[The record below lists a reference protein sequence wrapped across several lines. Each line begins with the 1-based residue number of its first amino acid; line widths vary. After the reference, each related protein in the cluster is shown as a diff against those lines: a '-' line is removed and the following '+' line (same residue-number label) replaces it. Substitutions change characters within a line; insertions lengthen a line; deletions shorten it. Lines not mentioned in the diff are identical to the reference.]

1 MVFGKVWRNRKRWGM
16 AMWVASSGHC
26 ILVRKTTNRSVGSL
40 SLVKCQLV
48 KRMQTSQQYKTQYLT
63 FQLHK
68 LITVNSHLLL
78 LKKPMNV
85 VNILLGSHRK
95 LQWYQKL
102 QSLLYKV
109 QSLSTQHDPVFN
121 KEWHVKKRTCSTCE
135 YTEGSIWWENRG
147 NRNNLAYLLV
157 NLGECFLVLNPY

>member
-1 MVFGKVWRNRKRWGM
+1 
-16 AMWVASSGHC
+16 MWVASSGHC

-121 KEWHVKKRTCSTCE
+121 KE
-135 YTEGSIWWENRG
+135 
-147 NRNNLAYLLV
+147 
-157 NLGECFLVLNPY
+157 